1 MPCGAGS
8 TAISSAA
15 DQHLLKET
23 GMRKI
28 LIPCDGSDNALRA
41 VRYAASLAKELF
53 DVQLELLNV
62 QDPLPQKVHAAL
74 SEQEI
79 AHWQA
84 GEADLILQPARQ
96 ILDTEEVQY
105 QVRSRVGSPAN
116 EIARHVHETQCDAI
130 IMGTRGL
137 GPIANLVIGSV
148 ATKVIHLVEVPVTL
162 IK

>member
-1 MPCGAGS
+1 MSG
-8 TAISSAA
+8 AA
-15 DQHLLKET
+15 DQHFLKEA

-41 VRYAASLAKELF
+41 VRYTASLAKEIP
-53 DVQLELLNV
+53 DTQLELLNV
-62 QDPLPQKVHAAL
+62 QEPVPQKVHGAL

-79 AHWQA
+79 AQWQA

-96 ILDTEEVQY
+96 ILDAAEVRY

-137 GPIANLVIGSV
+137 SPIANLMIGSV